1 MIFKKYNSVL
11 KLQNLF
17 LGLVD
22 HVSYN
27 KENDEG
33 GQHDDHNF
41 GSANV
46 DATYHKKECAH
57 RFVFLRGDEALF
69 KMNI

>member
-1 MIFKKYNSVL
+1 VFW

-17 LGLVD
+17 FWLVD

-27 KENDEG
+27 KENDKG

-41 GSANV
+41 GGPNI
-46 DATYHKKECAH
+46 DAAHHKKECAH
-57 RFVFLRGDEALF
+57 RFFFYGLMKPLKDEY
-69 KMNI
+69 ID